1 MTLVPVS
8 PTTVTALWTWLELS
22 VVLAV
27 PFHFA
32 GVVISLALTRSPFPV
47 GRTYAADMQGA
58 GLGCLGVLVLLSKT
72 DAPSAV
78 IWVGVIGAIA
88 AWSFAGSGVG
98 TVSGEALPFD
108 WLLKRRKSI
117 IGLLVL
123 AAIANGVSDRGLQ
136 PTSTNSKL
144 EQPASYLFREWNSLS
159 RIAVHKELFAPP
171 FLWGG
176 SPTLPTDWYVNQ
188 HFLDIDGFAGT
199 PAYEFNG
206 ELDSGEYLRYDVTN
220 LAYFLPHRERVAVIG
235 VGGGRDLLAAA
246 HFGRRDITGIELNPI
261 FVKLHISEPV
271 IAEFSLVA
279 RLAGVR
285 FVVDE
290 ARSWMARRTDNF
302 DLIQMSLIDPW
313 APPTRGPSL

>member
-1 MTLVPVS
+1 MSPQRFYMGVFLIASCTLMLQVIQTRILSVVSWYHLAFFSISMAMFGLTTGAVWVYLRRERFTERTLSYDLGYFSAGFAVTTCLSLATQMTLVPVS

-171 FLWGG
+171 FLWG
-176 SPTLPTDWYVNQ
+176 
-188 HFLDIDGFAGT
+188 
-199 PAYEFNG
+199 
-206 ELDSGEYLRYDVTN
+206 
-220 LAYFLPHRERVAVIG
+220 
-235 VGGGRDLLAAA
+235 
-246 HFGRRDITGIELNPI
+246 
-261 FVKLHISEPV
+261 
-271 IAEFSLVA
+271 
-279 RLAGVR
+279 
-285 FVVDE
+285 
-290 ARSWMARRTDNF
+290 
-302 DLIQMSLIDPW
+302 
-313 APPTRGPSL
+313 APPRCRPIGM